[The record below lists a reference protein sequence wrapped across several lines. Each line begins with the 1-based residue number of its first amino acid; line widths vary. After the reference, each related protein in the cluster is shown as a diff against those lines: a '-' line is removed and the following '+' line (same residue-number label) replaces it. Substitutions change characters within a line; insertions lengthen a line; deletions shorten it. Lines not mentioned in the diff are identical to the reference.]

1 MSGYALQAGV
11 FSDTQHAEELHARL
25 TREGIPSSIEA
36 RVQVGP
42 FKSKAEAEAT
52 GKKLNALGI
61 DSVLLPPK
69 KGER

>member
-52 GKKLNALGI
+52 RKKLNALGI